1 MLKATDSRSGAP
13 SRAGRHSQPG
23 RKPDW
28 LRVRLP
34 TGPESAA
41 VRRILRDSRLH
52 TVCEEA
58 GCPNVGECWQ
68 AGHATVMILGDRC
81 TRNCG
86 FCGVTSDPPAGVDTD
101 EPCRVA
107 AAVRDMG
114 LKEVVITSV
123 TRDDLP
129 DGGAAIWAET
139 IRRVRELD
147 PHITVEALIPDFQ
160 GSAEALQLVL
170 NAGPS
175 VLGHNLETVPSLY
188 AGVRPAADYARSIAL
203 LRRSSATGQITKT
216 SLMLGLGETGDEVIA
231 TMQDARMAG
240 VRIVYL
246 GQYLQP
252 TNAHVPVERYLHP
265 DEFDAFREQGLA
277 MGFGVVVCAPLV
289 RSSYRSDAQSAFLR
303 KYRGMD

>member
-1 MLKATDSRSGAP
+1 MTAT
-13 SRAGRHSQPG
+13 Q

-28 LRVRLP
+28 LRVRMR
-34 TGPESAA
+34 TGAQSAA
-41 VRRILRDSRLH
+41 IQRIVREGRLH

-86 FCGVTSDPPAGVDTD
+86 FCSVTSQPPAAVDAD
-101 EPCRVA
+101 EPQRVA
-107 AAVRDMG
+107 QAVRDME

-129 DGGAAIWAET
+129 DGGAALWAET
-139 IRRVRELD
+139 IRRVREIGPDL
-147 PHITVEALIPDFQ
+147 TVEVLVPDFQ
-160 GSAEALQLVL
+160 GSAEALQQVL
-170 NAGPS
+170 DAEPT

-188 AGVRPAADYARSIAL
+188 AVVRPAADYARSIAL
-203 LRRSSATGQITKT
+203 LQRSSDTGQITKT
-216 SLMLGLGETGDEVIA
+216 SLMLGLGESADEVLA
-231 TMQDARMAG
+231 AMQDARDAG

-252 TNAHVPVERYLHP
+252 TAEHLPVTRFVHP
-265 DEFDAFREQGLA
+265 DEFDGFREKGLA
-277 MGFGVVVCAPLV
+277 MGFDVVVSAPLV
-289 RSSYRSDAQSAFLR
+289 RSSYRSEEQTAFVTA
-303 KYRGMD
+303 